1 MEKYF
6 GKLIKDYGNLLSKQ
20 GIDGG
25 LQTKLIEGFKD
36 ILNVDAVCFILNT
49 YKEEVLDKEFGNSD
63 LSSRIMGELEK
74 ALIEE
79 PEKKIKSINYA
90 AMFKNIKNEKHLSKV
105 KNVLNILDLSTYQ
118 DLQREVYRCFDG
130 QNEGMIDWKNE
141 KEYVN
146 YLSSFRGMGKKS
158 IDLIISH
165 LKKTKFSF
173 SEKSARK
180 AYENSGK

>member
-6 GKLIKDYGNLLSKQ
+6 GKLIKDYENLLVRE
-20 GIDGG
+20 GLDG
-25 LQTKLIEGFKD
+25 KLKEKLVDHFID